1 MERPDP
7 SSYAEDGRCT
17 LVNLSAATVW
27 AHAKKHPA
35 SLQGT
40 LGFLG
45 FSSFP
50 MENVSFLGP
59 KSVEHLG
66 GQGWD
71 SCGGFL
77 AAEPPLY
84 T

>member
-40 LGFLG
+40 LGFEAFNG
-45 FSSFP
+45 FTEGS
-50 MENVSFLGP
+50 VRFLGP
-59 KSVEHLG
+59 KSIDFLRI
-66 GQGWD
+66 QGWV
-71 SCGGFL
+71 SCGRFL
-77 AAEPPLY
+77 VTELLL
-84 T
+84 